1 MNNIQDIK
9 KFDKENT
16 KLTYKK
22 IESQLDL
29 VLKGQQVN
37 QHELRVGFQQLA
49 NQNRFLSFQNQ
60 QLLDLNQELEQQL
73 TTINKN

>member
-1 MNNIQDIK
+1 
-9 KFDKENT
+9 
-16 KLTYKK
+16 
-22 IESQLDL
+22 

-60 QLLDLNQELEQQL
+60 QLLDLNQKLKQQL
-73 TTINKN
+73 RTVNKELNQIKGTGSGLSEI